1 MFYRLSLSIT
11 RQFRFL
17 PVGRTFFLMFRSNL
31 EILTKL
37 LFRYIFSML
46 SNQSVIFFWHSNDT
60 IPPPSARVSGIAA
73 YQKNFLPFL
82 GISLFVLI
90 GWITPTQAF
99 AQDVIG
105 NLDAYRYAEVDPPT
119 KGGTLRDAI
128 DKEDLRLTEL
138 IEELLFNKG
147 FLLVPRDDT
156 GRTPTYGGKLPMPF
170 DVQKNEC
177 LNLVWFW
184 GFAPSDPS
192 GQTLRVT
199 AINCRDEVVFRN
211 SYRMYPRETVSHALR
226 MVLDP
231 VLRENYHFN
240 ETLNFKKFIPRVN
253 AVKESDASFRR
264 YLDSAE
270 TKPLEGIYKSI
281 DHKLKEDPCYYEIGI
296 KYIDGR
302 YQMVVL
308 DTDNNIWKKG
318 EVKGYIDHAETT
330 NLHPLSYY
338 LSNKRKVEGFLE
350 LDDIILTVSLDIKYE
365 TFSNGSFID
374 SEKTARIKFI
384 KIFPEE

>member
-1 MFYRLSLSIT
+1 MTSFLHPDDMMTHSDGIRRLT
-11 RQFRFL
+11 RKRRELFFFKRLRVILFL
-17 PVGRTFFLMFRSNL
+17 LAGWVAFGRAS
-31 EILTKL
+31 
-37 LFRYIFSML
+37 
-46 SNQSVIFFWHSNDT
+46 
-60 IPPPSARVSGIAA
+60 
-73 YQKNFLPFL
+73 
-82 GISLFVLI
+82 
-90 GWITPTQAF
+90 

-119 KGGTLRDAI
+119 KGATRRDVI
-128 DKEDLRLTEL
+128 DQEDLRLTEMM
-138 IEELLFNKG
+138 EELLFNKG
-147 FLLVPRDDT
+147 FLLVPRDDA

-184 GFAPSDPS
+184 GFAPGDPS

-211 SYRMYPRETVSHALR
+211 SYRMYARESVSHALR

-231 VLRENYHFN
+231 VLRGSYHFN
-240 ETLNFKKFIPRVN
+240 EALNLKKFIPRVN
-253 AVKESDASFRR
+253 VVNESESTFRA

-270 TKPLEGIYKSI
+270 IKPLEGIYKSI

-296 KYIDGR
+296 KFIDGR
-302 YQMVVL
+302 YQIIVL
-308 DTDNNIWKKG
+308 DTDNKIWKRG
-318 EVKGYIDHAETT
+318 EVKGYVDNAETS

-374 SEKTARIKFI
+374 SEKTSRIKFI
-384 KIFPEE
+384 KVFPEE